1 MSDFHSQFQ
10 SYFTAEERGSELYQI
25 LATIGVNVEKTIL
38 EEINA
43 EIRRSTEAT
52 VFTDQKLRSWL
63 SAFLMPVRNLISAR
77 GSGRMVITNAGTGA
91 IPTLPAGS
99 IQLPQG

>member
-25 LATIGVNVEKTIL
+25 LATIGVNVEKTIR

-43 EIRRSTEAT
+43 RPSYPSEAT

-63 SAFLMPVRNLISAR
+63 AAFLMPVRNLISAR
-77 GSGRMVITNAGTGA
+77 GSGRMVITSAGTCA

-99 IQLPQG
+99 IL